1 MRSSIKFYF
10 RFMFVAGLVFGLCF
24 GAGAGLASLFR
35 SEAPPQSAE
44 ETPVDEKPGQ
54 RTSILIL
61 GSDEREGETNSR
73 SDTIILVTI
82 DPNLKKVAVVSIPR
96 DTRVTLS
103 NGQVGKINAAYAL
116 GGPEASVQAVKK
128 LLGTPIDYYMEL
140 NFQAFTKVVDTLGGV
155 TINVPQR
162 MYKPLEDIN
171 LYPGLQ
177 RLDGQ
182 QALGFVR
189 WRDYL
194 LGDID
199 RTGKQQEFLAA
210 LAREALQPSTI
221 PKLPALIK
229 ETRPYLNT
237 NMGLGNMLKMA
248 AWAPG
253 FSAESVVS
261 QTLPGY
267 FYDQVDANNQLIQ
280 SYWVADKNNLPG
292 LVDKMLDGQT
302 VAVVQEGSVAVKPA
316 VPVNSA
322 GTSPKADGNTGKTTN
337 NSINKDKNNDDNS
350 TGKSTGSAG
359 AKKTTTTGKK
369 SVPAATSGSKSS

>member
-1 MRSSIKFYF
+1 MRIF
-10 RFMFVAGLVFGLCF
+10 RFMFVAVLVFGLCF
-24 GAGAGLASLFR
+24 GAGAGLASLFKP
-35 SEAPPQSAE
+35 ETPPISAE
-44 ETPVDEKPGQ
+44 ETTVDEQPGQ

-96 DTRVTLS
+96 DTRVALS
-103 NGQVGKINAAYAL
+103 NGQAGKINAAYAL

-162 MYKPLEDIN
+162 MYKPSEGIN

-177 RLDGQ
+177 RLDGK

-199 RTGKQQEFLAA
+199 RTAKQQEFLVA

-248 AWAPG
+248 TWAPG

-302 VAVVQEGSVAVKPA
+302 VAVVQEGSVAVRPA
-316 VPVNSA
+316 VPANSA
-322 GTSPKADGNTGKTTN
+322 GISPKVDSNTSKSGSSTDKE
-337 NSINKDKNNDDNS
+337 IIDNKDSGGS
-350 TGKSTGSAG
+350 TSKSTGSTG
-359 AKKTTTTGKK
+359 AKKTTTTGQK
-369 SVPAATSGSKSS
+369 SVPATTSGSKSS